1 MTSDSEVLWP
11 HIQAVCRK
19 GVHGWLSLKW
29 WLADIGLSLLFS
41 AAVPACCGPP
51 HPKRIRLAVRETVG
65 TFTCPASMYCSAL
78 PCFQRGASIRN
89 HPLRLLSCIVHIS
102 VFISDIVLPPKK
114 KIFFVVVSL
123 SLLPEIAYAVMGPV
137 SRLQHQK
144 VHTPNHSVL
153 NSYSLSFWLTLWNC
167 DSCWHDWE
175 NLASSSAN
183 ARTHK

>member
-1 MTSDSEVLWP
+1 MSGTIVQQCRMTSDSEVLWP

-29 WLADIGLSLLFS
+29 WLAGIGLSLLFS

-114 KIFFVVVSL
+114 KIFYFFCQFVFVTRNSICSYGACVTDATSE
-123 SLLPEIAYAVMGPV
+123 S
-137 SRLQHQK
+137 S
-144 VHTPNHSVL
+144 HS
-153 NSYSLSFWLTLWNC
+153 
-167 DSCWHDWE
+167 
-175 NLASSSAN
+175 
-183 ARTHK
+183 